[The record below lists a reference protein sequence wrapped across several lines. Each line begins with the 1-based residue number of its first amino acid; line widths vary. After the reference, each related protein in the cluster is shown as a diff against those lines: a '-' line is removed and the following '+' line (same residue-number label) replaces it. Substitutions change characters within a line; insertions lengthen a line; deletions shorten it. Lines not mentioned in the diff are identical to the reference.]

1 MDLDVVMAGNL
12 DDLFDPHYDFRMYA
26 GTSKRRPYNGSLVQI
41 RAGARASV
49 YTDFTAEGAA
59 QARAKYIGSDQAWIS
74 HKLGAGERTWGRAD
88 GIYHYG
94 PSLARTKSYPS
105 NMRMLFFPG
114 FNKPWEMARSD
125 SALYH
130 AWKEG
135 APLIHATASVMH
147 QKLFWAYDDKA
158 GWGRGFMAAARAQGE
173 TCRLFSAPSQV
184 RAGTYAF
191 IPPNGKMRELVLQLS
206 RVGVESL
213 PSYADVTLHGDL
225 ASQIEA
231 LGEFMPRTILTW
243 SKRDAEM
250 AIPSLQYP
258 VVNRNTGTVINNA
271 AEARKDIARCFCAG
285 GQGFIYWQRAISGV
299 PYRAVAIGGL
309 IGGLAEGAF
318 ADPALDSDRC
328 ALELAQRVARK
339 IGTQWAEIEIVFAGA
354 RAFALSI
361 APLHSLKEIAG
372 MPLYGRDL
380 AVTKWTG
387 TDALSLA
394 VDLLKGHA
402 HER

>member
-1 MDLDVVMAGNL
+1 MDLDVVIAGNL
-12 DDLFDPHYDFRMYA
+12 DDLFDPRYDFRMYA

-258 VVNRNTGTVINNA
+258 IISQSTGARIVNVQ
-271 AEARKDIARCFCAG
+271 EARIDLARCFG
-285 GQGFIYWQRAISGV
+285 PKGRGFVCWQREILGAG
-299 PYRAVAIGGL
+299 YRVIVIGGL
-309 IGGLAEGAF
+309 VGGLSKSGF
-318 ADPALDSDRC
+318 ANPFQSSDRR
-328 ALELAQRVARK
+328 ALMLAQEAARK
-339 IGTQWAEIEIVFAGA
+339 VGTQWAEMVIRDDGA
-354 RAFALSI
+354 QAFVWSMES
-361 APLHSLKEIAG
+361 PHSLKEIARV
-372 MPLYGRDL
+372 PLYGHDL
-380 AVTKWTG
+380 VATKWTG
-387 TDALSLA
+387 SDSLSLV

-402 HER
+402 HR